1 MNDPL
6 RLDRVQQLRSGARN
20 TIHTWLLGTGSLL
33 LLAATAFALAG
44 GLGLVFAAG
53 FAFLTS
59 IAARRVSPKVVL
71 QMYKARPVSRAS
83 FPGGFDIVERLAARA
98 GLEHV
103 PALYVVPSK
112 MMNAFAVGS
121 RQDSAIAITDA
132 LARNLTVREF
142 TGVLAHEISHIANED
157 LKVMAFADMVSRF
170 TSLWSTFGIFALFFN
185 LFGVAGGG
193 EAMVPWPAVALLV
206 LAPTLGGLLQ
216 LALSRTREFD
226 ADLHAAILTGDPDG
240 LASALRRLE
249 KAQGMYWESLML
261 PGSRTPV
268 PSVLRTHPATEERVA
283 RLMALKRGGPVDLGP
298 DGPVMPPPQR
308 RPSIVPHIRPRHPDL
323 AAFMPLQAMEMPVAA
338 DEFACPGGLA
348 NADGNPRIRPM
359 RGGIYF

>member
-1 MNDPL
+1 MNEPL

-44 GLGLVFAAG
+44 GLGLAFAAG
-53 FAFLTS
+53 FALLTS

-98 GLEHV
+98 GLEHA

-142 TGVLAHEISHIANED
+142 TGVLAHEI
-157 LKVMAFADMVSRF
+157 KPYR
-170 TSLWSTFGIFALFFN
+170 
-185 LFGVAGGG
+185 
-193 EAMVPWPAVALLV
+193 
-206 LAPTLGGLLQ
+206 Q
-216 LALSRTREFD
+216 
-226 ADLHAAILTGDPDG
+226 
-240 LASALRRLE
+240 
-249 KAQGMYWESLML
+249 
-261 PGSRTPV
+261 
-268 PSVLRTHPATEERVA
+268 
-283 RLMALKRGGPVDLGP
+283 
-298 DGPVMPPPQR
+298 
-308 RPSIVPHIRPRHPDL
+308 
-323 AAFMPLQAMEMPVAA
+323 
-338 DEFACPGGLA
+338 
-348 NADGNPRIRPM
+348 
-359 RGGIYF
+359 